1 MSAARRSSLL
11 TWSLWIA
18 LLVTAVV
25 LFARWPTRT
34 REIAARTHPEPGLV
48 ERGRYIALAAD
59 CSACHTANR
68 GAPFAGGLAL
78 ASPLGAIYSTNI
90 TPDPETGIG
99 RYSLNDFDRAVRH
112 GIGPGNVTLY
122 PAMPYPS
129 YSHMTDAD
137 IVALYAYFT
146 HQVQP
151 VRSQGHL
158 NGIPW
163 PLSMRW
169 PLAIWRKLF
178 APDPDSVAFDASRY
192 HDPAVARGA
201 YLVEGPGHCGSC
213 HTPRAFTLQERALDD
228 SKEIYLSGNAV
239 VEGWTAVSL
248 RGDPAEGLGGWS
260 REDIVSTLR
269 SSHNAAHAVVG
280 SPMNDVVVNST
291 QYLSDADLS
300 AIAAYL
306 KTLPASAHPASS
318 FSADPATASALA
330 AGRETNRGAQLY
342 DDNCSACHHTDGKGA
357 TQVIPELAGN
367 SSVLAA
373 DPTSIVRLILQGS
386 RLPATPAAPSA
397 LGMPG
402 FGWRLSDEE
411 VAELGTFLRQSW
423 GNHAAPITA
432 TTVHA
437 VRLPLCCSSPRT

>member
-1 MSAARRSSLL
+1 VSAARAGSLL
-11 TWSLWIA
+11 IWTLSVVVLG
-18 LLVTAVV
+18 TAVV
-25 LFARWPTRT
+25 LFALWPART
-34 REIAARTHPEPGLV
+34 REIAVRTPPEPGLV

-59 CSACHTANR
+59 CGACHTANPSV
-68 GAPFAGGLAL
+68 PFAGGLAL
-78 ASPLGAIYSTNI
+78 ASPLGSIYSTNI

-112 GIGPGNVTLY
+112 GIGSGNVTLY

-129 YSHMTDAD
+129 YAHMTDAD

-146 HQVQP
+146 QQVQP
-151 VRSQGHL
+151 VRSQAPR

-169 PLAIWRKLF
+169 PLAIWRRLF

-213 HTPRAFTLQERALDD
+213 HTPRAITLQEKALDD

-248 RGDPAEGLGGWS
+248 RGDPAEGLGRWS
-260 REDIVSTLR
+260 TEDIVSTLH
-269 SSHNAAHAVVG
+269 SAHNATHAVVG

-291 QYLSDADLS
+291 QYLSDADLNS
-300 AIAAYL
+300 IAAYL
-306 KTLPASAHPASS
+306 KTLPPGAHPSSS

-330 AGRETNRGAQLY
+330 AGRESDRGGHPGAGGQFIRARGRS
-342 DDNCSACHHTDGKGA
+342 DFHRAVDSAGEPSTRHAGRTVRA
-357 TQVIPELAGN
+357 RYARLWLA
-367 SSVLAA
+367 
-373 DPTSIVRLILQGS
+373 P
-386 RLPATPAAPSA
+386 
-397 LGMPG
+397 
-402 FGWRLSDEE
+402 FG
-411 VAELGTFLRQSW
+411 
-423 GNHAAPITA
+423 
-432 TTVHA
+432 
-437 VRLPLCCSSPRT
+437 

>member
-1 MSAARRSSLL
+1 MSAARAGSVL
-11 TWSLWIA
+11 TWMLSVVVF
-18 LLVTAVV
+18 VTAVV
-25 LFARWPTRT
+25 LLALWPTRT
-34 REIAARTHPEPGLV
+34 REIAVQPPLEPGLV

-59 CSACHTANR
+59 CGACHTANR
-68 GAPFAGGLAL
+68 AAPFAGGLAL
-78 ASPLGAIYSTNI
+78 ASPLGVIYSTNI

-99 RYSLNDFDRAVRH
+99 RYTLNDFDRAVRH
-112 GIGPGNVTLY
+112 GIGSGNVTLY

-129 YSHMTDAD
+129 YAHMTDAD

-146 HQVQP
+146 HEVQP
-151 VRSQGHL
+151 VRSRGRR

-169 PLAIWRKLF
+169 PLGFWRRLF
-178 APDPDSVAFDASRY
+178 APDPDSVAFDASGY

-228 SKEIYLSGNAV
+228 SKEIYLAGNAL

-248 RGDPAEGLGGWS
+248 RGDPAEGLGRWS
-260 REDIVSTLR
+260 TQDIVSTLR
-269 SSHNAAHAVVG
+269 TAHNATHAVVG
-280 SPMNDVVVNST
+280 GPMNDVVVNST
-291 QYLSDADLS
+291 QYLSDADLA

-306 KTLPASAHPASS
+306 KTLPAGAHPASS

-330 AGRETNRGAQLY
+330 AGRESGRGAQLY
-342 DDNCSACHHTDGKGA
+342 DDNCSACHRTDGKGA
-357 TQVIPELAGN
+357 TEVIPELAGN

-402 FGWRLSDEE
+402 FGWRLSDGE
-411 VAELGTFLRQSW
+411 VAELGTFVRQSW

-432 TTVHA
+432 KTVHA
-437 VRLPLCCSSPRT
+437 VRSAL